1 MLERMDLPP
10 AAPLTRTLIPAEERR
25 HLLACPH
32 CDALHR
38 AIPLTPGESAACQR
52 CGTVLIAPRLRSVVE
67 VMALAFT
74 ALILMAAAV
83 FFPFLTVSAQGLSHT
98 TSVFGAAMAYSDGIL
113 APLSLAV
120 LVIVVALPVLRF
132 TALIYTLWPL
142 ARGRPPFVHAPR
154 AFRLAEELEPWSMA
168 EIFVI
173 GTAVAL
179 VKVAGL
185 ATVGFGPA
193 FWAFAALIIVTALKN
208 NFLSRWAIWEAL
220 DPQ

>member
-1 MLERMDLPP
+1 MLKPMNPPPIAPQSLPP
-10 AAPLTRTLIPAEERR
+10 LSAAERQ
-25 HLLACPH
+25 HLLACPE
-32 CDALHR
+32 CDALHHV
-38 AIPLTPGESAACQR
+38 IPLDPGESASCQR

-67 VMALAFT
+67 VMALSFT

-98 TSVFGAAMAYSDGIL
+98 TSVFGAAMAYSSGIL

-132 TALIYTLWPL
+132 IALIYTLWPL
-142 ARGRPPFVHAPR
+142 ARGHPPFAHAAR
-154 AFRLAEELEPWSMA
+154 AFRLAGELEPWSMA